1 MDQVRESTGE
11 PKEIRA
17 RCRRR
22 DRIRVCTKE
31 YETDGGSNSGEYR
44 RIQDKKDHIRARS
57 EQVLEKGPGK
67 YREKGRIQASI
78 GEGSGQVSEKGPGE
92 YRRRVRARTEKP
104 KKKLAKHNN
113 TMKEG
118 VYPKIGHENATK

>member
-1 MDQVRESTGE
+1 MSTEKG
-11 PKEIRA
+11 
-17 RCRRR
+17 
-22 DRIRVCTKE
+22 
-31 YETDGGSNSGEYR
+31 
-44 RIQDKKDHIRARS
+44 S

-67 YREKGRIQASI
+67 YREKGRIRVSTEKGPGEYQKRVRASIGNGRIQASI

-113 TMKEG
+113 TKKEG